1 MTDNAALAGQA
12 GLLARIHAA
21 AFPPVHRWDAQA
33 MAALLAMPGVFVLF
47 AQGEGV
53 PPDAGFIMARTLLD
67 EAEILTFAVDPAWQG
82 QGIGRALLARCVN
95 EAARA
100 GAASLFL
107 EVADDNVAALGLY
120 HAAGFAVVGVRRRY
134 YPDGADACVMKRA
147 I

>member
-1 MTDNAALAGQA
+1 MTDAAVLAGQA
-12 GLLARIHAA
+12 SVLARIHAA

-47 AQGEGV
+47 AHGEGI
-53 PPDAGFIMARTLLD
+53 PPAAGFIMARALFD

-82 QGIGRALLARCVN
+82 QGIGRDLLVRCVN

-100 GAASLFL
+100 GAAHMFL

-120 HAAGFAVVGVRRRY
+120 HAAGFAVVGVRRQY
-134 YPDGADACVMKRA
+134 YPDGTDACVMKRE

>member
-1 MTDNAALAGQA
+1 MTDDAVPAGQA

-21 AFPPVHRWDAQA
+21 AFPPVHRWDAQT

-47 AQGEGV
+47 AQGEGI
-53 PPDAGFIMARTLLD
+53 PPAAGFIMARALLD

-82 QGIGRALLARCVN
+82 QGIGRALLARCLD
-95 EAARA
+95 EAARE
-100 GAASLFL
+100 GAVHLFL

-134 YPDGADACVMKRA
+134 YPDGTDACVMKRE